1 MNNFILYSYARS
13 NVGKKRSNNE
23 DNFYLNGVMVDSAND
38 IAAKGKP
45 SSKTAIALFDGMGGE
60 AAGEKASQ
68 IAAVTFGEKLS
79 DIINS
84 DFSEN
89 VITSTIE
96 TINQNVCDEIS
107 CIGKNIGCTFVFLG
121 FSDNTIRIANV
132 GDSRAYLF
140 RDGKLHCISKD
151 HTISQTMVDS
161 GMISYEE
168 SQKIKEKHMLTQHLG
183 IFPGEMVLEPYF
195 NIFAAKENDI
205 VLLCS
210 DGLTDML
217 SDSGIQSILQKQVN
231 LKETTNN
238 LVEKALENGGKD
250 NVTVIVTKIHK
261 TKNLKKI
268 VELIRKW

>member
-60 AAGEKASQ
+60 TAGEKASQ

-84 DFSEN
+84 DFSES

-107 CIGKNIGCTFVFLG
+107 DIGKNMGCTFVFLG
-121 FSDNTIRIANV
+121 FSDSTIRIANV

-217 SDSGIQSILQKQVN
+217 SDSEIQSILQKQVN
-231 LKETTNN
+231 PKETTNN

-268 VELIRKW
+268 VALIRKW

>member
-38 IAAKGKP
+38 IATKGKP

-84 DFSEN
+84 DFSES

-168 SQKIKEKHMLTQHLG
+168 SQEIKEKHMLTQHLG

-205 VLLCS
+205 VLICS

-261 TKNLKKI
+261 TKNLKRI